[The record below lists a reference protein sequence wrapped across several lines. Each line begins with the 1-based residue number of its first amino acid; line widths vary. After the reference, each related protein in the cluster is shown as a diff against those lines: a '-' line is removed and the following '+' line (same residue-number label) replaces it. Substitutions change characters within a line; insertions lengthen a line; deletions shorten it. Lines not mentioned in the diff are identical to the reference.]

1 MKFALTIGDA
11 SRESGVSAKMIRYYE
26 RVGLIPPA
34 DRTSGNY
41 RTFDDHDLHRLRF
54 IRRARGLGFSVD
66 QIARLLGLWQ
76 DRQRCSSDVKNLA
89 SRHLD
94 DLNQRIAEMVS
105 IRDVLKDLVEH
116 CQGDQRPDCPIL
128 AEIEAG

>member
-41 RTFDDHDLHRLRF
+41 RTFDEHDLHRLRF

-116 CQGDQRPDCPIL
+116 CHGDQRPDCPIL

>member
-41 RTFDDHDLHRLRF
+41 RTFDEHDLHRLRF

-76 DRQRCSSDVKNLA
+76 DRQRCSSDVKALA
-89 SRHLD
+89 NRHLD

-105 IRDVLKDLVEH
+105 IRDVLKELVDH